1 MLKKQISLKDP
12 QIKILIITIA
22 VVITSYICNQKLIQK
37 PHREKTAKLKA
48 NLEHIRIEDEI
59 ARIYDE
65 VNKCEKC
72 LPPQK
77 EPSWLL
83 TQITEMAKNSKL
95 DIESIEP
102 LPPKQIPP
110 YSYIPFK
117 IRTTCTFKELVNFIE
132 LVESSP
138 YILSIES
145 LKLESIGRYSPEV
158 PKEELD
164 KEIPANIN
172 IVIGTIY

>member
-12 QIKILIITIA
+12 QTKILIITIA
-22 VVITSYICNQKLIQK
+22 VIIISYICNQKLIQK
-37 PHREKTAKLKA
+37 PHRNKIARLKA
-48 NLEHIRIEDEI
+48 NLEHVKIEDEI
-59 ARIYDE
+59 ARIYNE

-83 TQITEMAKNSKL
+83 TQITEIAKNSKL

-110 YSYIPFK
+110 YSYVPFK
-117 IRTTCTFKELVNFIE
+117 IKTTCTFKELVNFIE
-132 LVESSP
+132 QVESSP

-158 PKEELD
+158 QREEID
-164 KEIPANIN
+164 KEIPASVN